1 MIDEAVRLNA
11 AGIDCPLAIETSGH
25 AALRENHFLDD
36 GMYLVTVLIVEAMR
50 LKQEG
55 KELSSLLDGLR
66 EPVESVELRLGIT
79 APDFREAGRTV
90 IERVMDHASY
100 ETDWH
105 IAPDNREG
113 VRINFDLDDG
123 LQNGW
128 FLLRLSVHDPVLPLN
143 LESDVEG
150 GVKEMARGL
159 YQVLSSAE
167 GVDLSRLEAF
177 IQ

>member
-1 MIDEAVRLNA
+1 MCECL
-11 AGIDCPLAIETSGH
+11 
-25 AALRENHFLDD
+25 
-36 GMYLVTVLIVEAMR
+36 
-50 LKQEG
+50 QELCRQEQK

-66 EPVESVELRLGIT
+66 EPVESVELRLNIT

-128 FLLRLSVHDPVLPLN
+128 FLLRLSLHDPLIPLN
-143 LESDVEG
+143 IESDSVG
-150 GVKEMARGL
+150 GVRQIAAELAPFLRPFDQL
-159 YQVLSSAE
+159 DTSA
-167 GVDLSRLEAF
+167 LLAF
-177 IQ
+177 AGC